1 MLDIWSTLLWLVDIL
16 WGNLFK
22 FNNQSYKTNKHTR
35 MDHPFFWTCVC
46 KIMANCLNLS
56 ASWCSKKILREVFC
70 QNLKTYHIWSFWAI
84 SPYFGPSKNFFLK
97 KLFHFIQLIK
107 PNNYVENQKNPK
119 SSYPGK
125 SEKVIERSDW
135 SRAF

>member
-1 MLDIWSTLLWLVDIL
+1 MQRKRPSNKLTIDKNSYGLT
-16 WGNLFK
+16 
-22 FNNQSYKTNKHTR
+22 QSYKKRTR
-35 MDHPFFWTCVC
+35 IFQLF
-46 KIMANCLNLS
+46 KIISIMM
-56 ASWCSKKILREVFC
+56 KQKILYRGFLSKSK
-70 QNLKTYHIWSFWAI
+70 NI
-84 SPYFGPSKNFFLK
+84 SYLVILGHFPYFGPSKNFFLK

-135 SRAF
+135 SRAFKP